1 MYCLPTPYSILND
14 PDDGEDVFETIFPD
28 TDAFCVEKRLAM
40 WSRFHDTGIGNAD
53 QVYWMRAVKA
63 KAAEIEGRYAIRFR
77 VWQEYQARLAQAQSV
92 DLSDGKIKSKS
103 TAKDGSNSSL
113 RSKSTAKHYDPPSGS
128 SAMDSYVSEG
138 DTTDFEQSGQSDQ
151 QTETDYEQNTYGG
164 LEAET
169 VRQYGDA
176 VENPFETWAKEFD
189 KLFYWGL

>member
-1 MYCLPTPYSILND
+1 MMYCLPTPYSILND
-14 PDDGEDVFETIFPD
+14 PDDGEDVFKTIFPD
-28 TDAFCVEKRLAM
+28 TDAFCIEKRLAM

-77 VWQEYQARLAQAQSV
+77 VWQEYQARLAQTQSV

-103 TAKDGSNSSL
+103 TAK
-113 RSKSTAKHYDPPSGS
+113 HYDPPSGS
-128 SAMDSYVSEG
+128 SALNSYVSEG
-138 DTTDFEQSGQSDQ
+138 DTTDF
-151 QTETDYEQNTYGG
+151 EQNTYGG

>member
-14 PDDGEDVFETIFPD
+14 PDDGEDVFKTIFPD
-28 TDAFCVEKRLAM
+28 SETFCIEKRLAM

-53 QVYWMRAVKA
+53 QVYWMRAMKA

-77 VWQEYQARLAQAQSV
+77 VWQEYQERLAQAQSV

-103 TAKDGSNSSL
+103 TAK
-113 RSKSTAKHYDPPSGS
+113 HYDPPSGS
-128 SAMDSYVSEG
+128 SALSSYVSEG
-138 DTTDFEQSGQSDQ
+138 DSTDF
-151 QTETDYEQNTYGG
+151 EQNTYGG
-164 LEAET
+164 LEPET
-169 VRQYGDA
+169 LRQYGDA

>member
-1 MYCLPTPYSILND
+1 MYCQPTPYSILND

-28 TDAFCVEKRLAM
+28 TDAYFAEKRLAM

-53 QVYWMRAVKA
+53 QVYWERAMKA
-63 KAAEIEGRYAIRFR
+63 RAAEIEGRYTIKFR

-103 TAKDGSNSSL
+103 TAK
-113 RSKSTAKHYDPPSGS
+113 HYDPPSGS
-128 SAMDSYVSEG
+128 SALSSYVSEG
-138 DTTDFEQSGQSDQ
+138 DT
-151 QTETDYEQNTYGG
+151 TDYEQNTYGG
-164 LEAET
+164 LETET

-176 VENPFETWAKEFD
+176 VENPFETWAREFD

>member
-28 TDAFCVEKRLAM
+28 TDAFCIEKRLAM

-103 TAKDGSNSSL
+103 TAK
-113 RSKSTAKHYDPPSGS
+113 HYDPPSGS
-128 SAMDSYVSEG
+128 SALSSYVSEG
-138 DTTDFEQSGQSDQ
+138 DSTDF
-151 QTETDYEQNTYGG
+151 EQNTYGG

>member
-1 MYCLPTPYSILND
+1 MMYCQPTPYSILND

-28 TDAFCVEKRLAM
+28 TDAFCIEKRLAM

-103 TAKDGSNSSL
+103 TAK
-113 RSKSTAKHYDPPSGS
+113 HYDPPSGS
-128 SAMDSYVSEG
+128 SALSSYVSEG
-138 DTTDFEQSGQSDQ
+138 DSTDF
-151 QTETDYEQNTYGG
+151 EQNTYGG
-164 LEAET
+164 LETET

-176 VENPFETWAKEFD
+176 VENPFETWAREFD